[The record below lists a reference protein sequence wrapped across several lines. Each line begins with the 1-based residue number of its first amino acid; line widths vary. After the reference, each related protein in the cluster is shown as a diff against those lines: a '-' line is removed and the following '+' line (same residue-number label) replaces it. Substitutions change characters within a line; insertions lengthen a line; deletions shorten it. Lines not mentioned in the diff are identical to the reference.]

1 MVPELL
7 SLLADAI
14 ELEFTAIHGVVRQS
28 SSYTTLKVWA
38 RMALLQDQ
46 YASMESL
53 LRSQSE
59 ALTET
64 LRRIGKVDD
73 ELLVIL
79 QVKEVVEKQETT
91 RNLQAVA
98 PTGHSEPYPGD
109 AGSLNISPGSLHC
122 TYLGYSCCVS
132 ARLAWWR
139 SICGWR
145 KADETR
151 RASPGE
157 WPA

>member
-1 MVPELL
+1 M
-7 SLLADAI
+7 
-14 ELEFTAIHGVVRQS
+14 T
-28 SSYTTLKVWA
+28 
-38 RMALLQDQ
+38 LLQDQ

-91 RNLQAVA
+91 GNLQAVA

-109 AGSLNISPGSLHC
+109 AGSLKSALVVFTAP
-122 TYLGYSCCVS
+122 TLGIPAVFPRGWLDGGAFAGGVRRMKRGALARESGRRKPLDHSVTFTCGLRYSWEKQLPSHFLPRESV
-132 ARLAWWR
+132 
-139 SICGWR
+139 
-145 KADETR
+145 DM
-151 RASPGE
+151 
-157 WPA
+157 